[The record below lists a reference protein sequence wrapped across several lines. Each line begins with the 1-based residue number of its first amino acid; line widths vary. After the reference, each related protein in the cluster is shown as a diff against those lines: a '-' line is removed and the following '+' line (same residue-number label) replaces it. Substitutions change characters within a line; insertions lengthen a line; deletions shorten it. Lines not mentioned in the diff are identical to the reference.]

1 VYILS
6 HLQEEKKHIH
16 LGMGDCPVLSC
27 SPSVMCGSDFKQPTE
42 TNENVRDQDNAEQ
55 TDLARHSTLSS
66 SRALIWNIQKMS
78 GTPKYLTNSSHSQP
92 SKTNHG
98 PLNNLCKTAIAPCS
112 SEPILH
118 TGNVERK
125 LQTCVAST
133 EALLS
138 YIHVSIA
145 QRAEEHLMGRG
156 WESVGTAL
164 PRLP

>member
-1 VYILS
+1 LE
-6 HLQEEKKHIH
+6 EEKEHIH

-27 SPSVMCGSDFKQPTE
+27 SPSVMGGSVFKQPTE
-42 TNENVRDQDNAEQ
+42 TNENVRDQDIAEQ
-55 TDLARHSTLSS
+55 TDLARHSTPLSYG
-66 SRALIWNIQKMS
+66 AFIWNIQKTF

-92 SKTNHG
+92 FKKTHG
-98 PLNNLCKTAIAPCS
+98 PLYNLCKTAIGPCS

-125 LQTCVAST
+125 LQTCVATT

-156 WESVGTAL
+156 WESIGTAL